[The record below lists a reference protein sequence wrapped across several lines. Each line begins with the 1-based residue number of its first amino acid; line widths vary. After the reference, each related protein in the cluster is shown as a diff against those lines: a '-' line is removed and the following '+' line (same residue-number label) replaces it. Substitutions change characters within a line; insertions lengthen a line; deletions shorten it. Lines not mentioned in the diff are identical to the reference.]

1 MAHFD
6 RCSVESGGNRKLSI
20 ALATPFDDFQ
30 YGNGSKIEIDAFISS
45 PSPLRSPRFS
55 SRKQVKST
63 KSTLPL
69 SLQIGLPSRL
79 SLPARLPP
87 PPSFIEG
94 AQETKH
100 RREAASGAS
109 GMALRRGGQPAG
121 RLQSIPFC
129 GDGGVWCVGNWEI
142 RHNVAE
148 ARRWSTV
155 QSTTRLAK
163 AASRTFETGDAVRPL
178 CV

>member
-6 RCSVESGGNRKLSI
+6 RCSVESGGNRELSI

-30 YGNGSKIEIDAFISS
+30 YGNGSKIEIDAFIVLLLHCGRRFSARGSKSS
-45 PSPLRSPRFS
+45 PQNRLCLS
-55 SRKQVKST
+55 
-63 KSTLPL
+63 PL

-109 GMALRRGGQPAG
+109 GMGLGTRAHGAAASRPAG
-121 RLQSIPFC
+121 RQTAVNPLLWRWRCLVRWELGNPAQC
-129 GDGGVWCVGNWEI
+129 GRG
-142 RHNVAE
+142 
-148 ARRWSTV
+148 
-155 QSTTRLAK
+155 
-163 AASRTFETGDAVRPL
+163 AAVVHCPVHYAPCKGSQPHI
-178 CV
+178 